1 MGETIRV
8 TTKQYLNQI
17 KRLDKMI
24 ENKLDE
30 ICRLREMA
38 VTISANLDKDIVQT
52 SGAHDKIG
60 DSVAQIVDLENE
72 TNAIVSELAD
82 KKRTIVNQIDSMA
95 NDDHYEILTYKYVQK
110 LEFREI
116 FLKMKISERK
126 MYTVYRQAIKEFERL
141 YGKTYLDK

>member
-1 MGETIRV
+1 
-8 TTKQYLNQI
+8 
-17 KRLDKMI
+17 MI

-52 SGAHDKIG
+52 SSAHDKIG

-126 MYTVYRQAIKEFERL
+126 MYTVYRQALKEFERL

>member
-1 MGETIRV
+1 
-8 TTKQYLNQI
+8 
-17 KRLDKMI
+17 MI